1 MSVDVD
7 TALSDRV
14 RHVVASIKTWDR
26 HDIMELH
33 GLLMELKKIVALF
46 DQDPGWYITR
56 TQVPAMPLPAGVPEE
71 SIWGCD
77 MNGVCLVKRD
87 DEFSFKARAV
97 ADLAPGVV
105 FDTERGLNPRE
116 ILVGVGRKK
125 RISVQLPH
133 REYAAMLR
141 AMRQDEEVKVASWV
155 RNLIVKELKGRKI
168 E

>member
-14 RHVVASIKTWDR
+14 RHVVAAIKTWDR

-33 GLLMELKKIVALF
+33 GLLMELKKITALF
-46 DQDPGWYITR
+46 DQDPDWYITR
-56 TQVPAMPLPAGVPEE
+56 TQVPTMPLPAGVPEE
-71 SIWGCD
+71 AIWGCD
-77 MNGVCLVKRD
+77 LSGVCLVKRV
-87 DEFSFKARAV
+87 DEFAFKARA
-97 ADLAPGVV
+97 ATDLAPGVI
-105 FDTERGLNPRE
+105 FDADRGLNPRE
-116 ILVGVGRKK
+116 ILAGVGRKK
-125 RISVQLPH
+125 RITVQLPH

-155 RNLIVKELKGRKI
+155 RTLIVKELKSRKI